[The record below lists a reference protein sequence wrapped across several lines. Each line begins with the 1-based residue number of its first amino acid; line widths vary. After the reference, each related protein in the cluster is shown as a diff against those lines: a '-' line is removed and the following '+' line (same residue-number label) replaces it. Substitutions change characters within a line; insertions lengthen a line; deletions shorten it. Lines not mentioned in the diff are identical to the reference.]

1 MVEELEDTPTR
12 RYRYRLVVNAK
23 RDVEAL
29 LAALRDGNQMFTTR
43 VVEANP
49 WYKPIIAPK
58 GKSFFFRIFW
68 WAVVMALV
76 TTAVIVVYGI
86 LSNEELKSELMEALD
101 LFRDG

>member
-1 MVEELEDTPTR
+1 
-12 RYRYRLVVNAK
+12 
-23 RDVEAL
+23 
-29 LAALRDGNQMFTTR
+29 MFTTR

-68 WAVVMALV
+68 WLVVMALV
-76 TTAVIVVYGI
+76 ITAGTVVYSI
-86 LSNEELKSELMEALD
+86 LSNEELKSELMEAFN